1 MVCSAD
7 LPRLHLHPSRRR
19 YAFFL
24 LSPRPV
30 WFMLRYTMRES
41 SMHEAV
47 NEVNLQ
53 NLFRDGCNFSRRI

>member
-7 LPRLHLHPSRRR
+7 LPRLHLHPNRRR

-24 LSPRPV
+24 RSRPV
-30 WFMLRYTMRES
+30 WFTLRNAMRES

-47 NEVNLQ
+47 NEVNL
-53 NLFRDGCNFSRRI
+53 